1 MMRGAGLGAALVA
14 AMLNMRRRG
23 GGSMR
28 VFGGPDR
35 EWDAH
40 IERRINARRR
50 ALSGK
55 PWRRNV
61 LRARRAGR

>member
-1 MMRGAGLGAALVA
+1 
-14 AMLNMRRRG
+14 
-23 GGSMR
+23 MR
-28 VFGGPDR
+28 VLGGPDR